1 MWGGNEASAGA
12 RATPGD
18 IAPPRRSV
26 IPPDA
31 SGNRLLQVGDAPDSG
46 TVLMPTTD
54 APETPEITVIVVN
67 YNGGDYLRACMKSL
81 AAQTFR
87 NFETI
92 LVDNASHDGSLDRLV
107 EMPEHVTVLRESVN
121 HGFARGNNI
130 AARMAKGRWIAL
142 LNPDAEASPDW
153 LESLLRA
160 VRERP
165 THRMVAS
172 LQIATHDENVLDGAG
187 DCYLA
192 YGYAWR
198 GGFGRPVSETPEAGE
213 CFAPCGAA
221 AFYPRDFFLE
231 AGGFDESYFCYHED
245 VDVGFRLRLLG
256 ERCQFDPRC
265 RVRHVGSAISGR
277 VSNFAVFHGA
287 RNGFWTYI
295 KNMPTLLLLPT
306 IPVWIAGTIAI
317 LIRGLFTDRFM
328 ATLRGLVAGVGR
340 LGAALRARAAL
351 ARRRTASLGDIAAAI
366 TWDPFRFLARR
377 PSVRPFRKSRPP
389 PGGNLAP
396 ATPSSVR

>member
-1 MWGGNEASAGA
+1 MEEITEAG
-12 RATPGD
+12 
-18 IAPPRRSV
+18 
-26 IPPDA
+26 
-31 SGNRLLQVGDAPDSG
+31 
-46 TVLMPTTD
+46 
-54 APETPEITVIVVN
+54 PEITVIVVN
-67 YNGGDYLRACMKSL
+67 YNGGDWLRACLKSL
-81 AAQTFR
+81 AQQTFR

-92 LVDNASHDGSLDRLV
+92 LVDNASVDGSLDRLV
-107 EMPEHVTVLRESVN
+107 EKPERLTIMRESVN

-130 AARMAKGRWIAL
+130 AARRAKGRWIAL
-142 LNPDAEASPDW
+142 LNPDAEAAPDW
-153 LESLLRA
+153 LENLLRA

-172 LQIATHDENVLDGAG
+172 LQIATHNENVLDGAG

-198 GGFGRPVSETPEAGE
+198 GGFGRSVKETPPPGE

-221 AFYPRDFFLE
+221 AFYPRDFFLDS
-231 AGGFDESYFCYHED
+231 GGFDESYFCYHED
-245 VDVGFRLRLLG
+245 VDLGFRLRLLG

-287 RNGFWTYI
+287 RNGLWTYL
-295 KNMPTLLLLPT
+295 KNMPTPLLALT
-306 IPVWIAGTIAI
+306 SPVWFAGTIAI

-328 ATLRGLVAGVGR
+328 ATLRGLYVG
-340 LGAALRARAAL
+340 LKHVGPALRARAAL
-351 ARRRTASLGDIAAAI
+351 ARRRTASLSDIAAAV

-377 PSVRPFRKSRPP
+377 PSVRPFRKGRSAP
-389 PGGNLAP
+389 PGGVVPVSTTA
-396 ATPSSVR
+396 R